1 MSDWLGWYCNNIYS
15 NYHTDDHN
23 DDDQAIKVAKELA
36 NKKQIVG
43 IIVPYSSHATYYQID
58 ELRNEF
64 KKELQLQYH
73 RNLKAIKNI
82 DIDRV
87 EASEIKKQ
95 IESFKLTNNQYNKD
109 YALVILPD
117 AFIIP
122 SASPKT
128 INIINENK
136 KDFLIAGSWK

>member
-43 IIVPYSSHATYYQID
+43 IIGPYSSHATYYQID